1 MLIYGVAKYTGKLT
15 SERAREAS
23 LDFDIAGCNET
34 RIAALAREL
43 GVPYRI
49 FGVDDAAALRFGLD
63 GVCFVL
69 NCAGPFAGTAEPMM
83 DACIA
88 TDHLDITAE
97 FKVYALAEA
106 WSERAATA
114 GVMLLPGVGWDVVP
128 SNCLAL

>member
-49 FGVDDAAALRFGLD
+49 FGVDDAAALRFGLN
-63 GVCFVL
+63 GVKRHAQL
-69 NCAGPFAGTAEPMM
+69 
-83 DACIA
+83 
-88 TDHLDITAE
+88 
-97 FKVYALAEA
+97 
-106 WSERAATA
+106 SQAA
-114 GVMLLPGVGWDVVP
+114 LPGQP
-128 SNCLAL
+128 KP